1 MADQGAPA
9 LGYGID
15 IGGTKIEL
23 AACDAALQVRLRQRI
38 ATPQGDYAG
47 FLAALE
53 RLVAEADTALA
64 RAGAAPADA
73 IGIALPG
80 VRDRR
85 NGRQLSANVP
95 ALTGQRVAA
104 DLAERLGRP
113 LQFGNDLQCFALSE
127 AHGGAAEGYPSMFG
141 AILGTG
147 AGGGYCL
154 HGRLVAGFNGLA
166 GEWGHWSVPAHL
178 LQRHGLPVLD
188 CACGL
193 RGCVERYVSGSG
205 LAALERH
212 LGGAAADAGAVIA
225 LAEAGDA
232 RARQALAVHLDLL
245 GHSLAA
251 LVLALDPHVIVLGG
265 GLSQYPPLYAALPAA
280 VAAHLFDGVQVPPIV
295 PPRFGDAGGARGA
308 ALLAWQSARP

>member
-1 MADQGAPA
+1 MAEAA
-9 LGYGID
+9 RTAVGYGID

-23 AACDAALQVRLRQRI
+23 VACDAKTLDVRHRRRI
-38 ATPQGDYAG
+38 ATPQGDYHG

-53 RLVAEADTALA
+53 QLVAD
-64 RAGAAPADA
+64 ADA
-73 IGIALPG
+73 ELAQTDAAVGIALPG

-85 NGRQLSANVP
+85 SGLQLSANVP
-95 ALTGQRVAA
+95 ALTGRAVAA
-104 DLAERLGRP
+104 DLQARLRRP
-113 LQFGNDLQCFALSE
+113 LRFGNDLQCFALSE

-154 HGRLVAGFNGLA
+154 DGRLVAGFNGLA

-178 LQRHGLPVLD
+178 LQRHGLPVIE

-205 LAALERH
+205 LVALYRH
-212 LGGAAADAGAVIA
+212 FGGDASEAGAVFA
-225 LAEAGDA
+225 QADAGDA
-232 RARQALAVHLDLL
+232 RARQVLAIHLDLL

-251 LVLALDPHVIVLGG
+251 LVLAVDPHVIVLGG
-265 GLSQYPPLYAALPAA
+265 GLSQHAPLYDVLPAA
-280 VAAHLFDGVQVPPIV
+280 VSAHLFAGVQVPPIV

-308 ALLAWQSARP
+308 ALLALS

>member
-1 MADQGAPA
+1 MAEASHSGIC
-9 LGYGID
+9 YGID

-23 AACDAALQVRLRQRI
+23 VACDAALEVRHRRRI

-53 RLVAEADTALA
+53 ALVADADAEL
-64 RAGAAPADA
+64 GHSGSA

-85 NGRQLSANVP
+85 SGRQLSANVP
-95 ALTGQRVAA
+95 ALTGQGVAA
-104 DLAERLGRP
+104 DLQARLRRP
-113 LQFGNDLQCFALSE
+113 LHFGNDLQCFALSE

-154 HGRLVAGFNGLA
+154 QGRLVAGYNGLA

-178 LQRHGLPVLD
+178 LQRHGLPVLE

-205 LAALERH
+205 LVALHGH
-212 LGGAAADAGAVIA
+212 LGGTAADAGAVIA
-225 LAEAGDA
+225 LADAGDA
-232 RARQALAVHLDLL
+232 RARQAMTVHLDLL

-251 LVLALDPHVIVLGG
+251 LVLILDPHVIVLGG
-265 GLSQYPPLYAALPAA
+265 GLSQHAPLYDALPAA
-280 VAAHLFDGVQVPPIV
+280 VAAHLFNGVQVPPIV

-308 ALLAWQSARP
+308 ALLAWRPALS

>member
-1 MADQGAPA
+1 MAEA
-9 LGYGID
+9 LRYGID

-23 AACDAALQVRLRQRI
+23 VACDAALEVRHRRRI
-38 ATPQGDYAG
+38 ATPQGDYAA

-53 RLVAEADTALA
+53 TLVAAADSELG
-64 RAGAAPADA
+64 RADA
-73 IGIALPG
+73 AVGIALPG

-85 NGRQLSANVP
+85 SGLQLSANVP
-95 ALTGQRVAA
+95 ALTGRSVAA
-104 DLAERLGRP
+104 DLQARLRRP
-113 LQFGNDLQCFALSE
+113 LSFGNDLQCFALSE
-127 AHGGAAEGYPSMFG
+127 AHGGAADGYPSMFG

-154 HGRLVAGFNGLA
+154 GGRLVAGFNGLA

-178 LQRHGLPVLD
+178 LQAHGLPVLD

-193 RGCVERYVSGSG
+193 RGCLERYVSGSG
-205 LAALERH
+205 LVALHRH
-212 LGGAAADAGAVIA
+212 FGGESDGAGAVIA
-225 LAEAGDA
+225 QAEAGDG
-232 RARQALAVHLDLL
+232 RARRAMAAHLDLL

-265 GLSQYPPLYAALPAA
+265 GLSQYAPLYAALPAA
-280 VAAHLFDGVQVPPIV
+280 VAAHLFEGVQVPPIA

-308 ALLAWQSARP
+308 ALLTLS